1 LSRYDLTGLV
11 WLLRG
16 RCVIALTEITAV
28 IETATGTLTYRRHNK
43 P

>member
-1 LSRYDLTGLV
+1 MGLV

-16 RCVIALTEITAV
+16 RELVALTER
-28 IETATGTLTYRRHNK
+28 TATIRGGSGATLTYRR